1 MGAIFHLRHYGQATG
16 LDRHDYAQW
25 VLPLQGELQFEME
38 GRGGRLDLLQ
48 GAFVAAGEAHD
59 QMADGPNGF
68 VIVDCPPG
76 VLDDGT
82 QEYLCRQRWLHL
94 PLGLR
99 RCLAEV
105 QAGQP
110 VPALLPQLLQLFA
123 PAGSGARM
131 QGLCAAVQKDPGQA
145 WPVARMAGF
154 VGVSESRLH
163 ALFQRDFGL
172 SPQAWLS
179 ACRLRWAKHQ
189 LRTSTAPISDIA
201 LAAGYS
207 EQSALTRALR
217 RECGQTPAAWRKGCH
232 LICRAEPTLGC
243 DCPRHEQRPPSMG
256 DSAGQ

>member
-25 VLPLQGELQFEME
+25 VLPLQGELQFELE

-59 QMADGPNGF
+59 QMAEGPNGF
-68 VIVDCPPG
+68 VIVDCGPD
-76 VLDDGT
+76 VLDDDT
-82 QEYLCRQRWLHL
+82 QEHLCRQRWLHL
-94 PLGLR
+94 PLALR
-99 RCLAEV
+99 QGLAEV
-105 QAGQP
+105 RQGQTLP
-110 VPALLPQLLQLFA
+110 LLLPALLRVFA

-131 QGLCAAVQKDPGQA
+131 QGLCTAVQADPGQP
-145 WPVARMAGF
+145 WPVARMAAF

-163 ALFQRDFGL
+163 ALFQREFGL
-172 SPQAWLS
+172 SPQAWVS

-189 LRTSTAPISDIA
+189 LRTSALPISEIA

-217 RECGQTPAAWRKGCH
+217 RESGVTPAAWRRGS
-232 LICRAEPTLGC
+232 L
-243 DCPRHEQRPPSMG
+243 
-256 DSAGQ
+256 

>member
-38 GRGGRLDLLQ
+38 GRGGRLDVLQ

-82 QEYLCRQRWLHL
+82 QEHLCRQRWLHL
-94 PLGLR
+94 PLALR
-99 RCLAEV
+99 RAWRRCRQGRRCRRCCRSCCRCSHRPAV
-105 QAGQP
+105 ARACRACARRCRPIRAGVAGGAHGGVRRGQREP
-110 VPALLPQLLQLFA
+110 VACAVPA
-123 PAGSGARM
+123 
-131 QGLCAAVQKDPGQA
+131 
-145 WPVARMAGF
+145 
-154 VGVSESRLH
+154 E
-163 ALFQRDFGL
+163 FGL

-179 ACRLRWAKHQ
+179 ASRLRWAKHQ
-189 LRTSTAPISDIA
+189 LRTSAAPISDIA

-217 RECGQTPAAWRKGCH
+217 RECGQTPAAWRRGA
-232 LICRAEPTLGC
+232 I
-243 DCPRHEQRPPSMG
+243 
-256 DSAGQ
+256 